1 MREPRELDVIIE
13 KDGHKT
19 YGIVQGKTKFFTM
32 IYKHVKG
39 LHDKGYRPTY
49 MTTVLNTD
57 IKKIEKL
64 TVEKAML

>member
-1 MREPRELDVIIE
+1 MGKNLEVIIE

-19 YGIVQGKTKFFTM
+19 YGVVQGKTKFFTM

-39 LHDKGYRPTY
+39 LHDKEYRPTY

-64 TVEKAML
+64 TVENATL